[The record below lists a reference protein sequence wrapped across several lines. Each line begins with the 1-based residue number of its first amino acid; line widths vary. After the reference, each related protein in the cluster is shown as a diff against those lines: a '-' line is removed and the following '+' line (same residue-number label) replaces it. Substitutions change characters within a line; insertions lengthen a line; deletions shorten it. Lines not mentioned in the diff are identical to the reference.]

1 MRLKAD
7 GVENMDVS
15 TITIILT
22 EKDAETLHRLL
33 LNEGD
38 YHSQDGD
45 LDDYLSA
52 IESFLEQA
60 KGLFTELPTLPSAPL
75 MEVDD
80 HLLIDSRGV
89 VRAISGNSDF
99 WDMEGEPTLSCNLD
113 PSDAYVVAVVT
124 EVHVEAMR

>member
-89 VRAISGNSDF
+89 VRAISGN
-99 WDMEGEPTLSCNLD
+99 EGP
-113 PSDAYVVAVVT
+113 
-124 EVHVEAMR
+124 